1 MGVKIYAERR
11 YSEDEKRDIKDA
23 DLMRCATENAIKVVK
38 FQVDPNSDTCK
49 FQNIIDERTSTSNI
63 SRQVVSTL
71 GTFITKKDGK
81 GRNLYT
87 LDPDKGDYWTKL
99 IASMIAKNKFVPRV
113 LKREMLFILR
123 YVLYELSNFTNIH
136 LNIKVSMPTLIVS
149 QYLMMKYMI

>member
-49 FQNIIDERTSTSNI
+49 VQNIIDERTSTSNI

-123 YVLYELSNFTNIH
+123 YVLS
-136 LNIKVSMPTLIVS
+136 
-149 QYLMMKYMI
+149 

>member
-11 YSEDEKRDIKDA
+11 YSKDEKRDIKDA
-23 DLMRCATENAIKVVK
+23 DLMRCATEKAIKVVK
-38 FQVDPNSDTCK
+38 FQVDPDSDTCK
-49 FQNIIDERTSTSNI
+49 VQNTINERVSTSNL

-71 GTFITKKDGK
+71 GTFITKNDGK
-81 GRNLYT
+81 GRNIYT

-123 YVLYELSNFTNIH
+123 YVLYQLSN
-136 LNIKVSMPTLIVS
+136 LKCLIVLH
-149 QYLMMKYMI
+149 YLVIKYVILYFVLFS

>member
-49 FQNIIDERTSTSNI
+49 VQNIIDERTSTSNI

-87 LDPDKGDYWTKL
+87 LDPDKGDYWKKQ

-123 YVLYELSNFTNIH
+123 YVLS
-136 LNIKVSMPTLIVS
+136 
-149 QYLMMKYMI
+149 

>member
-49 FQNIIDERTSTSNI
+49 VQNIIDERTSTSNI

-99 IASMIAKNKFVPRV
+99 IASMMAKNKFVPRV

-123 YVLYELSNFTNIH
+123 YVLS
-136 LNIKVSMPTLIVS
+136 
-149 QYLMMKYMI
+149 

>member
-38 FQVDPNSDTCK
+38 FQVDPDSDTCK
-49 FQNIIDERTSTSNI
+49 VQSTLNERISTSNI

-71 GTFITKKDGK
+71 GTFITKSDGK
-81 GRNLYT
+81 GRNIYT
-87 LDPDKGDYWTKL
+87 LDPDKGDYWSKL

-123 YVLYELSNFTNIH
+123 YVLYESSN
-136 LNIKVSMPTLIVS
+136 LKVL
-149 QYLMMKYMI
+149 

>member
-71 GTFITKKDGK
+71 GTFITKSDGK
-81 GRNLYT
+81 GRNIYT

-123 YVLYELSNFTNIH
+123 YVLYQLSN
-136 LNIKVSMPTLIVS
+136 LKCPS
-149 QYLMMKYMI
+149 K

>member
-49 FQNIIDERTSTSNI
+49 VQNIIDERTSTSNI

-123 YVLYELSNFTNIH
+123 YVLY
-136 LNIKVSMPTLIVS
+136 
-149 QYLMMKYMI
+149 

>member
-11 YSEDEKRDIKDA
+11 YSKDEKRDIKDA

-49 FQNIIDERTSTSNI
+49 VQNIIDERTSTSNI

-71 GTFITKKDGK
+71 GTFLTKKDGK

-123 YVLYELSNFTNIH
+123 YVLYG
-136 LNIKVSMPTLIVS
+136 
-149 QYLMMKYMI
+149 

>member
-49 FQNIIDERTSTSNI
+49 VQNIIDERTSTSNI

-87 LDPDKGDYWTKL
+87 LDPDKGYYWTKQ

-123 YVLYELSNFTNIH
+123 YVLS
-136 LNIKVSMPTLIVS
+136 
-149 QYLMMKYMI
+149 